1 MIWGYPYF
9 RKPANGF
16 WKAPR
21 GWAVGHT
28 GSQHL
33 NPPLEINKF
42 VAALTC
48 QSVRQFLVYSTLGIF
63 TIIQHRVIL
72 FMEQAQRKQQF
83 TFVLLWIPFI
93 TTSIESQVPQSNPK
107 SNQRPRL
114 HRWQHHSRAWTWFN
128 MGQWSAVL
136 LSLLPE
142 CWVSDWPALVLA
154 SCQLRLSSISSSTL
168 VNPKRVSHSWRA
180 A

>member
-1 MIWGYPYF
+1 MASGRPQEVERLAILAASTWIHLW
-9 RKPANGF
+9 RSTSLWLHWLVSLSANS
-16 WKAPR
+16 WSIRLWASSLSSST
-21 GWAVGHT
+21 GWSCSWNRRSVSSSLRLSCY
-28 GSQHL
+28 GSHL
-33 NPPLEINKF
+33 SL
-42 VAALTC
+42 
-48 QSVRQFLVYSTLGIF
+48 
-63 TIIQHRVIL
+63 
-72 FMEQAQRKQQF
+72 
-83 TFVLLWIPFI
+83 
-93 TTSIESQVPQSNPK
+93 PQSNPK
-107 SNQRPRL
+107 STQRPRL